1 LQKFVV
7 WNNTA
12 AQSVVRCQFDVT
24 TPGKARLKLNDPTG
38 LTAYLGQTPVELKTV
53 TDVDFPTG
61 VQTLTL
67 IIDRS
72 LRTKDLRIELDD
84 VPGSPARVAI
94 VNGK

>member
-1 LQKFVV
+1 LPRFVV

-24 TPGKARLKLNDPTG
+24 TPGKARLKLNDATG
-38 LTAYLGQTPVELKTV
+38 LTGFLGPTPVELKPT
-53 TDVDFPTG
+53 TDLNFPAG

-67 IIDRS
+67 ILDRS
-72 LRTKDLRIELDD
+72 IRTKDLWIELDD

-94 VNGK
+94 ISGK